1 MHDQYLKKDDESSFD
16 YETRINNEALKRLP
30 NNITNLELGRTY
42 IIESI
47 KQVEEIGIDG
57 NP

>member
-1 MHDQYLKKDDESSFD
+1 MHNQYLKKDGESSFD

-42 IIESI
+42 LVTSDMDTE
-47 KQVEEIGIDG
+47 VEDVDG
-57 NP
+57 NL